1 MVILSTNVAICP
13 NTPNKYPNFNVYCL
27 PC

>member
-1 MVILSTNVAICP
+1 MALLFNNVAICP
-13 NTPNKYPNFNVYCL
+13 NTPNKYPNLDVYCL

>member
-1 MVILSTNVAICP
+1 MVILLTNVAICP
-13 NTPNKYPNFNVYCL
+13 NTPNKYPNLDDCCL